1 MNFIYFHV
9 GLLPKEKPLE
19 PKTVRIVKRESTE
32 RRKDRT
38 YSSSKKL
45 GDSSL
50 SHVLEDDLESDSG
63 EPTSEPE
70 LDSESSP
77 AHLPLSSSISAATAL
92 KGHQHLSS
100 SYSSG
105 YSSSS
110 QTYLQPQQPCYPPS
124 SVGLF
129 QAATDCP
136 SSSVASVPNTSS
148 SPSTYATTGGVP
160 TYADRTASLPRN
172 YGRGNEWGDKP
183 NRRAPAVVGGAT
195 ADGGAAAAPATGPG
209 APTATAAAPGGD
221 SSQYSARP
229 SNLPLKQKTGWKSKV
244 SYLPLQ
250 FTKMRWS
257 ITR

>member
-1 MNFIYFHV
+1 MIHLRDFP

-38 YSSSKKL
+38 YSSSKKV

-63 EPTSEPE
+63 EPTSDPE

-77 AHLPLSSSISAATAL
+77 AHIPLASSLSAVTAL
-92 KGHQHLSS
+92 KNHQHLSS

-110 QTYLQPQQPCYPPS
+110 QTYLQPQQQQSYPPS
-124 SVGLF
+124 SVSLY
-129 QAATDCP
+129 QATSDYP
-136 SSSVASVPNTSS
+136 SSSVASVPNTSAS
-148 SPSTYATTGGVP
+148 STGPSLNGSGLPSYSV
-160 TYADRTASLPRN
+160 RTASLPRN

-183 NRRAPAVVGGAT
+183 IRRGGPGPATVALN
-195 ADGGAAAAPATGPG
+195 ASAASKYSSSPSSSAAAA
-209 APTATAAAPGGD
+209 AA
-221 SSQYSARP
+221 STARP
-229 SNLPLKQKTGWKSKV
+229 SNLPLKQKSGWKSKV
-244 SYLPLQ
+244 CLKYL
-250 FTKMRWS
+250 FTPRS
-257 ITR
+257 FYIHS